1 MEHTPRQLA
10 IKRRKLAQE
19 YNRDKKEIGEILQRK
34 AYNIIKIKID
44 VKTWKEAEM
53 IWQTT
58 EDGQKWLLLDNK
70 CKGLIELIRSM
81 KTEVDILNNE
91 SFGQY

>member
-1 MEHTPRQLA
+1 MSYTPSELA
-10 IKRRKLAQE
+10 NKRRKLAQE
-19 YNRDKKEIGEILQRK
+19 FNEDKKEIGAILGRK
-34 AYNIIKIKID
+34 AFAIIDIKKD

-53 IWQTT
+53 LWQVTD
-58 EDGQKWLLLDNK
+58 DGQKWLILDNK

-91 SFGQY
+91 SFNQY